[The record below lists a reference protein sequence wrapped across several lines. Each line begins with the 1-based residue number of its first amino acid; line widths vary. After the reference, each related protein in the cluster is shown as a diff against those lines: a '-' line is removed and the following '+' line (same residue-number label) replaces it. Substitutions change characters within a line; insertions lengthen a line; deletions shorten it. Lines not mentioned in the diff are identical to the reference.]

1 MKATKTIGMMNTS
14 IAFSSDDNLS
24 VELAVACNTYAKSD
38 NTNCILDVT
47 HGTETTNDRFS
58 FGV

>member
-1 MKATKTIGMMNTS
+1 MKATKTIGMMNTP
-14 IAFSSDDNLS
+14 IAFSFDNNLS

-47 HGTETTNDRFS
+47 AVWHSWKQLTIGFY
-58 FGV
+58 